1 MSVIAFIDV
10 RMEEIKQFILK
21 SLPDIKDDVIT
32 VVVETLSKC
41 GVTGVGDFQY
51 VEECDL
57 EATTLTKIQI

>member
-1 MSVIAFIDV
+1 
-10 RMEEIKQFILK
+10 MEEIKQFILK